1 MSISQPEFVQVQ
13 FVWLTLTPPVEG
25 EELMDLGYESSC
37 SSFPFLYFYLLAPLQ
52 KDIFSVLL
60 ITEQPASP
68 LSCLCHSW
76 FVSCLDSNLYIFRR
90 GGGGA
95 RVFGASVLSIYKIWQ
110 QGPTDEPF
118 ISIHREVVRHT
129 ARLQDC
135 KLPPAQLLSPSVPT
149 LTPF

>member
-13 FVWLTLTPPVEG
+13 FVWLTLTLPVQG

-90 GGGGA
+90 GGGTPGFLELVYFPSLRYDSRDPQTSLLFPSIEKWSA
-95 RVFGASVLSIYKIWQ
+95 TQLVSRTAS
-110 QGPTDEPF
+110 F
-118 ISIHREVVRHT
+118 
-129 ARLQDC
+129 LQ
-135 KLPPAQLLSPSVPT
+135 PSYCPH
-149 LTPF
+149 LFPL